1 MSKIV
6 YFNPQSPE
14 ENTTECL
21 CPSVPW
27 IYSVPWNLMRDK
39 KYLEIIEKY
48 VLRHMIVEKSPGHL
62 KKKIKE
68 ELTLYLKQ
76 ENMLNLKDITFLYL
90 EFLEKQKK
98 LFGEDFF
105 YDFSFNK
112 SNRGFQ
118 LTIKRPTIDVST
130 STDIL
135 ATSVYDLQTSSAL
148 YPILKITPD
157 NYVDEIKKLAAANV
171 IFEEQKLIDEIKKK
185 SDSSSF
191 DNVKAQIAL
200 AYIARI
206 DEYKVHLQVKPEYQ
220 FWVLF
225 KLNLIIR
232 GEETFRG
239 CIDAIKMHN
248 FYDIVMEET
257 RAPSIVIYLSGNN
270 LKQTPQ
276 EKIECLKSVLAILK
290 KVFGK
295 YSKKIGLDITPR
307 YNYKVD
313 ELIYFTNGPG
323 DVKAE
328 MQKDNIL
335 DDYFTESSPYG
346 LEYNYSCLKTKKEI
360 LTDCI
365 KCVFGI

>member
-1 MSKIV
+1 MSEVV

-14 ENTTECL
+14 EKITDFL
-21 CPSVPW
+21 SLSVPW
-27 IYSVPWNLMRDK
+27 IYSVPWNLMGDK

-48 VLRHMIVEKSPGHL
+48 VLRHMIVENPSERL
-62 KKKIKE
+62 KEQIKKDLE
-68 ELTLYLKQ
+68 LYLKP
-76 ENMLNLKDITFLYL
+76 ENMSYLKYITFIYL
-90 EFLEKQKK
+90 EFLEKQKQ
-98 LFGEDFF
+98 LFRENSF

-130 STDIL
+130 TSDIL
-135 ATSVYDLQTSSAL
+135 STSVYDLQTSSSL

-157 NYVDEIKKLAAANV
+157 NYVEEIKKLVAANV
-171 IFEEQKLIDEIKKK
+171 IFAEQKLIDEIKKIA
-185 SDSSSF
+185 DSTSF
-191 DNVKAQIAL
+191 DNVRAQIAM

-220 FWVLF
+220 FWVLE
-225 KLNLIIR
+225 KLNWIIR
-232 GEETFRG
+232 DNEIFRS

-248 FYDIVMEET
+248 FYDIVMGET

-270 LKQTPQ
+270 LKQTSQ
-276 EKIECLKSVLAILK
+276 EKIECLKNVLVILR

-295 YSKKIGLDITPR
+295 YSNQIGLDITPR

-328 MQKDNIL
+328 MQRDNVL
-335 DDYFTESSPYG
+335 DKYFIESSDG
-346 LEYNYSCLKTKKEI
+346 LVYNYSFLKSKKEI
-360 LTDCI
+360 LTECI

>member
-1 MSKIV
+1 MSEV
-6 YFNPQSPE
+6 LYFNPQSPE
-14 ENTTECL
+14 EDTTEFL
-21 CPSVPW
+21 SLSVPW
-27 IYSVPWNLMRDK
+27 IYSVPWNLMRDT

-48 VLRHMIVEKSPGHL
+48 VLRHMIIEKPSKSL
-62 KKKIKE
+62 KEQIKK
-68 ELTLYLKQ
+68 ELELYLKP
-76 ENMLNLKDITFLYL
+76 ENMVYLKHITFIYL
-90 EFLEKQKK
+90 EFLEQQKQ

-135 ATSVYDLQTSSAL
+135 STSVYDLLTSSSL

-157 NYVDEIKKLAAANV
+157 NYVDEIKKLAATHV
-171 IFEEQKLIDEIKKK
+171 IFDEQKLIDEIKQKAE
-185 SDSSSF
+185 STSF
-191 DNVKAQIAL
+191 DNVRAQIAM

-220 FWVLF
+220 FWVLH
-225 KLNLIIR
+225 KLNWIIR
-232 GEETFRG
+232 DNETFRS

-248 FYDIVMEET
+248 FYDIVIGET

-270 LKQTPQ
+270 LKQTSQ
-276 EKIECLKSVLAILK
+276 EKIDCLKNVLIILR

-295 YSKKIGLDITPR
+295 YSYKIGLDITPR

-328 MQKDNIL
+328 MQKDNVL
-335 DDYFTESSPYG
+335 DEYFTESSDG
-346 LEYNYSCLKTKKEI
+346 LAYNYSFLKSNKEI
-360 LTDCI
+360 LTECI
-365 KCVFGI
+365 KCVFGN